1 VSSKDLKTKSEPQ
14 APVAIFAFSGWN
26 DAGDAGTT
34 ALGYIQKASN
44 SSVFSKI
51 DSQGYFDF
59 TVTRP
64 EVSYQPDGSR
74 LISWPDFEFQQGFCG
89 FSQELIT
96 GFGAEPHFRWN
107 EYCDRFVNL
116 LKELGVQ
123 RVALLGAFLAD
134 VLYSL
139 PVQITGFAT
148 DPKVVF
154 DLDLKTS
161 NYEGPTGIVGVLST
175 RLQDEGFDVASM
187 WAGLPHYVNASPN
200 PRGALALVQKVTN
213 FLDLKVDELP
223 LSKAAA
229 DYEERISALVASDP
243 NLAEYV
249 KELKRREFAQ

>member
-1 VSSKDLKTKSEPQ
+1 M
-14 APVAIFAFSGWN
+14 
-26 DAGDAGTT
+26 
-34 ALGYIQKASN
+34 
-44 SSVFSKI
+44 
-51 DSQGYFDF
+51 
-59 TVTRP
+59 
-64 EVSYQPDGSR
+64 
-74 LISWPDFEFQQGFCG
+74 
-89 FSQELIT
+89 
-96 GFGAEPHFRWN
+96 
-107 EYCDRFVNL
+107 
-116 LKELGVQ
+116 
-123 RVALLGAFLAD
+123 ALLGAFFAD

-139 PVQITGFAT
+139 RVQITGFAT

-200 PRGALALVQKVTN
+200 PRGSLALVQKVTN

>member
-1 VSSKDLKTKSEPQ
+1 MSSTDFQPNSVPS

-26 DAGDAGTT
+26 DAGDAGST
-34 ALGYIQKASN
+34 ALGYIQRASN
-44 SSVFSKI
+44 STVFSKI
-51 DSQGYFDF
+51 DSQDYFDF
-59 TVTRP
+59 TVKHP
-64 EVSYQPDGSR
+64 EVSYRLDGSR
-74 LISWPDFEFQQGFCG
+74 DISWPDFEFQRGQSG

-96 GFGAEPHFRWN
+96 GLGAEPHFRWN
-107 EYCDRFVNL
+107 EYCDRFVTL
-116 LKELGVQ
+116 LHELGVR

-139 PVQITGFAT
+139 PVQIAGFAT
-148 DPKVVF
+148 DSKVVF

-187 WAGLPHYVNASPN
+187 WAGLPHYINAAPN

-213 FLDLKVDELP
+213 FLEFKVDELP

-243 NLAEYV
+243 NLTEYV